1 MLNDKSKQDF
11 ITLTLDEDNIPDH
24 KFIEEIEK
32 YDSKLSLEIIELIS
46 KQAGIVTSDPRVYK
60 LISLASQQYIEEIV
74 SNTAD
79 SIISKKNNNKFLE
92 NKELVEVMKEK
103 GIGVSQSSYYCDNLN
118 INLDKNR

>member
-11 ITLTLDEDNIPDH
+11 ISLTLDEDNIPDN
-24 KFIEEIEK
+24 KFLEEIEK
-32 YDSKLSLEIIELIS
+32 YESKLSIEVIELIS
-46 KQAGIVTSDPRVYK
+46 KQVGIVSSDPRVYK
-60 LISLASQQYIEEIV
+60 LISLASQQYIEDIV

-103 GIGVSQSSYYCDNLN
+103 GVGVNQSSYYCDNLN